1 MQCLVCSLSVY
12 SSCVVWGW
20 HIKTLLILFV
30 GLCCCCS
37 VLYSCHVCVC
47 VCLFFCVSVFSLL
60 WFIVCPNVCL
70 ASLFSLAIHCLTAEV
85 FFAAIRF
92 LHCAILC
99 SWRPG
104 MQTVSPPLFHWMLHV
119 LLRCTSLHP
128 LLFISSVAPRLVWV
142 FWRLGLTKNRF
153 LFFSLGELAR
163 VRCRPGV

>member
-1 MQCLVCSLSVY
+1 MCHTSSCNVLYARCQSTQAVSFEAGTLKHCLYYSWACAAAVVCSTHVT
-12 SSCVVWGW
+12 C
-20 HIKTLLILFV
+20 
-30 GLCCCCS
+30 
-37 VLYSCHVCVC
+37 VCVC

-128 LLFISSVAPRLVWV
+128 LLFISSVALPPC
-142 FWRLGLTKNRF
+142 LGF
-153 LFFSLGELAR
+153 LAARTDQKSFSFFFTWWIS
-163 VRCRPGV
+163 